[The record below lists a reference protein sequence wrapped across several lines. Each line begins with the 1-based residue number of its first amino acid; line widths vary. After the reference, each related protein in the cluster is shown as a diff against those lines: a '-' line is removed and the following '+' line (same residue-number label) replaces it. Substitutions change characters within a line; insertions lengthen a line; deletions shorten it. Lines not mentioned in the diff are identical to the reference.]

1 MFNQVYSEEIIMS
14 NIVLKNYSWALKLAT
29 KQPSETQQELES
41 KLKDKLE
48 SFEKDWQH
56 RSTEYGF
63 DPIHRGYIIQSN
75 DKNKLLDALEL
86 AKKSLQPLSF
96 EDAQKQLRVLYSVQ
110 ARVGENISVE
120 KKAKQMA
127 LLLGD
132 IPADL
137 LVYAIKTNAKQQKFW
152 ATYAELWDLVVFKL
166 EVRQN
171 LLRTIENKLNN
182 L

>member
-1 MFNQVYSEEIIMS
+1 MS
-14 NIVLKNYSWALKLAT
+14 NVMLKNYSWALKLAT
-29 KQPSETQQELES
+29 KQPSETLQELEG
-41 KLKDKLE
+41 KLE
-48 SFEKDWQH
+48 CVLDDLERDWQP

-63 DPIHRGYIIQSN
+63 DPIHRGYVIKSN
-75 DKNKLLDALEL
+75 SREKLLQALDL

-137 LVYAIKTNAKQQKFW
+137 LVYAVKTNAKQQKFW
-152 ATYAELWDLVVFKL
+152 ATYAELWELVVFKL
-166 EVRQN
+166 EVRQS
-171 LLRTIENKLNN
+171 LLKTIENKLNN